1 MKSLFLFILLFF
13 NTLTFSQIKGKVT
26 DQNGKPLPFVNIY
39 LENGKIGTTSNENGE
54 YFLNLKEN
62 NITIIFQSL
71 GYKTILKT
79 IDTPNFP
86 LELNIQLFE
95 ENLVLN
101 EVVLTNTDN
110 PANEII
116 RKAIADKVKNYKK
129 SKAWEADFYSKG
141 MLKVTNVPKKMFGM
155 TIEDNEKVLD
165 STGKG
170 IVYQSETISKIKFM
184 YPNQIKEHIIASK
197 VAGKSNSFSLNTAT
211 EGNFDFYNNFLNFE
225 TKIIS
230 PIADNAFSFYKYEL
244 ESSFYDNYKH
254 LINKIKVIPKQDKLP
269 VFEGYIYIV
278 ENSWAIYGIDLLLR
292 GYRAQQAFINE
303 LKIIQNFNYSD
314 NFWNKNLQTILLKAN
329 FLGVK
334 IEGNYSYVYNNYIF
348 TNDFNINNLISYFCK
363 GGDVLI
369 DVNKIKC
376 SIVSAEKTQINV
388 VKRLG
393 ITPKTFSIKLK
404 KGVFRSDEIE
414 VMIDYLSTEAHL
426 FIFFAKK
433 AI

>member
-39 LENGKIGTTSNENGE
+39 LENGKIGTTSNESGE

-79 IDTPNFP
+79 IDNPNFP

-129 SKAWEADFYSKG
+129 SNAWEADFYSKG
-141 MLKVTNVPKKMFGM
+141 MLKVSNVPKKMFGI
-155 TIEDNEKVLD
+155 TIEDTEKVLD

-184 YPNQIKEHIIASK
+184 YPNQIKEHIIA
-197 VAGKSNSFSLNTAT
+197 
-211 EGNFDFYNNFLNFE
+211 
-225 TKIIS
+225 
-230 PIADNAFSFYKYEL
+230 
-244 ESSFYDNYKH
+244 
-254 LINKIKVIPKQDKLP
+254 
-269 VFEGYIYIV
+269 
-278 ENSWAIYGIDLLLR
+278 
-292 GYRAQQAFINE
+292 
-303 LKIIQNFNYSD
+303 
-314 NFWNKNLQTILLKAN
+314 
-329 FLGVK
+329 
-334 IEGNYSYVYNNYIF
+334 
-348 TNDFNINNLISYFCK
+348 C
-363 GGDVLI
+363 
-369 DVNKIKC
+369 
-376 SIVSAEKTQINV
+376 
-388 VKRLG
+388 
-393 ITPKTFSIKLK
+393 
-404 KGVFRSDEIE
+404 
-414 VMIDYLSTEAHL
+414 
-426 FIFFAKK
+426 
-433 AI
+433 